1 MNLATG
7 AIRLVAEDLARGLA
21 GLQIDRGPPLHR
33 TVDAIEGT
41 FEFNHLRQRFGSR
54 MPQALLL
61 HIPLPVEVAI
71 LALDR
76 FAALACLRA
85 ITRVTDKLFSFC
97 VVNVQIGSAEDQ
109 ML

>member
-21 GLQIDRGPPLHR
+21 GFQIDRGPPLHLAI
-33 TVDAIEGT
+33 DAIEGT
-41 FEFNHLRQRFGSR
+41 FEFNHLRQRFGGR

-71 LALDR
+71 LTLDR
-76 FAALACLRA
+76 FAALARLGA
-85 ITRVTDKLFSFC
+85 ITGMTDKLLSFC
-97 VVNVQIGSAEDQ
+97 VVN
-109 ML
+109 L